1 MQKSLLERINSTLWW
16 LLLVA
21 LPITSFPPILRVF
34 GGNSVA
40 PLSLIPLV
48 ILAFTL
54 ILPTIL
60 KTKRIPVEVTPLAL
74 FFVIGT
80 ISTAVGYFRDIPSFR
95 ETAIF
100 RNALEGFLTL
110 FTGVAFFL
118 APIYLIKSERDLR
131 KTIHFIYL
139 AFGVILL
146 FCLLQAITWLIKDFE
161 YPLHVFQSL
170 LSSSGK
176 IFIRRVYGLAF
187 EPSWLAHQLNIL
199 FIPLF
204 LAASYHGFSHVKIRL
219 FRRFSLEVILLI
231 TSVLLLFLSFSRIGW
246 ISGLLLLAVML
257 FRLGNRVIDR
267 TNKPGV
273 THPWWR
279 RLLIWFGLFV
289 LLTVLAIGLG
299 FILTKIDP
307 RNAKLFDIERFKN
320 FGFLGWASQLGI
332 AERVVFWMAAY
343 QVYLLHPL
351 LGVGFGGAGYF
362 FQYVLPNYGYRLPEI
377 AEVITT
383 GSFIPNAKNLW
394 VRLLSE
400 TGVIG
405 FICFLLWLYVVA
417 KAAFGLEKDTQ
428 PVIYRLVGMFGKLSL
443 LALVVEGFSTDTFG
457 LPYFWLVFG
466 IVVAVSRIK
475 PGAEQSIVREE
486 RI

>member
-1 MQKSLLERINSTLWW
+1 MQKSLLERVNVILWW
-16 LLLVA
+16 MLLLA
-21 LPITSFPPILRVF
+21 LPITSFPPILRVL

-48 ILAFTL
+48 ILALTT

-60 KTKRIPVEVTPLAL
+60 KTKRVPVVVTPLLLL
-74 FFVIGT
+74 FIVGVIA
-80 ISTAVGYFRDIPSFR
+80 TAAGYFQDFPSFR
-95 ETAIF
+95 ETATF

-110 FTGVAFFL
+110 ITGVAFFL
-118 APIYLIKSERDLR
+118 APIYMIKSERDL
-131 KTIHFIYL
+131 KNSLHFIYI

-146 FCLLQAITWLIKDFE
+146 FCLLQASTWLIKDIE
-161 YPLHVFQSL
+161 YPLHKFQEL
-170 LSSSGK
+170 ISSSGK

-204 LAASYHGFSHVKIRL
+204 LAASYHGFEHSKIKL
-219 FRRFSLEVILLI
+219 FRRFSLEVVLLI
-231 TSVLLLFLSFSRIGW
+231 ASVGLLFLSFSRIGW
-246 ISGLLLLAVML
+246 ITGLLLLAVML
-257 FRLGNRVIDR
+257 FRWGNRVIDR
-267 TNKPGV
+267 TDKPGV
-273 THPWWR
+273 TYPWWR
-279 RLLIWFGLFV
+279 RLVIWFGLLSF
-289 LLTVLAIGLG
+289 LTVLAIGLG
-299 FILTKIDP
+299 FVLTKIDP
-307 RNAKLFDIERFKN
+307 RTVKLFDLERLRN

-362 FQYVLPNYGYRLPEI
+362 FQYVMPSYGFRLPEI

-428 PVIYRLVGMFGKLSL
+428 PVIYRFVGMFGKLSL

-475 PGAEQSIVREE
+475 PGAEQLIVREE